1 MAEETGEILEES
13 VGKTLEDIGIDTL
26 DDGANANI
34 ADQANSMYEEY
45 AGTANSLTKQEAVME
60 ATKNVL
66 KESGDLANNVSK
78 DTLQTLVDDSAQQ
91 AVEDAEKTAVK
102 REPVPYSKQ
111 ALKYGSR
118 VLQGAL
124 VVGFS
129 ATLLT
134 MAFEKPKTDVGG
146 SCVIRAK
153 DENDCSAIGTYL
165 GATAA
170 TYDKK
175 KSMCKISG
183 GYVTEDACK
192 NVRKTSYVDGL
203 CKVTG
208 SMIVD
213 DRVCFDAEKPCIPSN
228 LSCKTCKSKSKCPTG
243 TKCRNRVC
251 EHLRYIAADGKMT
264 KKPMV
269 QATYAKKTCN
279 LINVTKAQCDALG
292 LKEVNYVC
300 KYGSNPRTLIPC
312 KHDKEC
318 TASKDGKCVSSYTKG
333 NKNPMAGCLVPGGDC
348 PPTVSPEARYG
359 TMTWIVIAFLVIV
372 VIIFFVVRRVRKK
385 A

>member
-1 MAEETGEILEES
+1 
-13 VGKTLEDIGIDTL
+13 
-26 DDGANANI
+26 
-34 ADQANSMYEEY
+34 
-45 AGTANSLTKQEAVME
+45 
-60 ATKNVL
+60 
-66 KESGDLANNVSK
+66 
-78 DTLQTLVDDSAQQ
+78 
-91 AVEDAEKTAVK
+91 
-102 REPVPYSKQ
+102 
-111 ALKYGSR
+111 
-118 VLQGAL
+118 
-124 VVGFS
+124 
-129 ATLLT
+129 
-134 MAFEKPKTDVGG
+134 
-146 SCVIRAK
+146 
-153 DENDCSAIGTYL
+153 
-165 GATAA
+165 
-170 TYDKK
+170 
-175 KSMCKISG
+175 
-183 GYVTEDACK
+183 
-192 NVRKTSYVDGL
+192 
-203 CKVTG
+203 
-208 SMIVD
+208 MIVD
-213 DRVCFDAEKPCIPSN
+213 DRVCFDAQKPCIPSN

-372 VIIFFVVRRVRKK
+372 VIIFFVVRRVRKRLK
-385 A
+385 KQMLNKMHLFYSVLFDHVQKLRIKHIREILALMRNPNASADTFLPKFGLTLGQFSVAYILKQS